1 MDMIGEIPL
10 HIVGTGANRIP
21 PYIQLSHFLTVT
33 LFIANYYK

>member
-21 PYIQLSHFLTVT
+21 PFSNITSS
-33 LFIANYYK
+33 NYYFHPDKS